1 MKKNLFEFFEFWILN
16 FIKVMEEKEEMEQE
30 VNLDLMLLNF
40 QEDKM
45 EEREVRN

>member
-1 MKKNLFEFFEFWILN
+1 
-16 FIKVMEEKEEMEQE
+16 MEEKEEMEQE
-30 VNLDLMLLNF
+30 ENLDLMLLNF

>member
-1 MKKNLFEFFEFWILN
+1 
-16 FIKVMEEKEEMEQE
+16 MEEKEEMEQE